1 MRTFIAMNLLL
12 TKKQIK
18 EELDRVT
25 DERLIWA
32 IAKLLNLETGE
43 SADWH
48 KQIVE
53 ERMQEYERNP
63 ENVISWEDLKKKWQD
78 DI

>member
-1 MRTFIAMNLLL
+1 MRTFIGMNLLL